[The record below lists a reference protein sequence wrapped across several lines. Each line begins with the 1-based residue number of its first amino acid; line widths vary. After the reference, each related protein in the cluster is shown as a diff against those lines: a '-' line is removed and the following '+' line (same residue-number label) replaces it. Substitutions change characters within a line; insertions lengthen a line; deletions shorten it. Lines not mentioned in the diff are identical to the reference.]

1 MTPVE
6 LIGTSGG
13 KFSKELGIELLP
25 EKSGSLFPWLLA
37 AILMG
42 APISWK
48 IAERTWHCFESR
60 GMLTPQSILDAG
72 WEKLVSILDEGGYAR
87 YDFKTATKL
96 LAASENLLKRYG
108 GNLDLL
114 HEESASSE
122 ELEARLTAL
131 AKGIGPVT
139 AGIFLR
145 EMRGVW
151 KKAEPL
157 PSERAIRSAKA
168 LGFLPI
174 ELKDRR
180 KALDLLVGLCGAALF
195 PDFEAALLR
204 WETGKKT

>member
-1 MTPVE
+1 MTPAE
-6 LIGTSGG
+6 LIETTGG
-13 KFSKELGIELLP
+13 KFSRELGIEP
-25 EKSGSLFPWLLA
+25 RGSLFPWLLA

-87 YDFKTATKL
+87 YDFNTATKL
-96 LAASENLLKRYG
+96 LAASENLLKRYAG
-108 GNLDLL
+108 DLDLL
-114 HEESASSE
+114 HEESTSPE
-122 ELEARLTAL
+122 DLEARLTAL

-145 EMRGVW
+145 EMRGTW
-151 KKAEPL
+151 EKANPL
-157 PSERAIRSAKA
+157 PSERAIRAAKA
-168 LGFLPI
+168 LGFLP
-174 ELKDRR
+174 ENLEDR
-180 KALDLLVGLCGAALF
+180 KEALDRLVGLCGATLY

-204 WETGKKT
+204 RGTEKT

>member
-1 MTPVE
+1 MTPID
-6 LIGTSGG
+6 LIETSGG
-13 KFSKELGIELLP
+13 KFSKELGIDLQ

-48 IAERTWHCFESR
+48 VAERTWHCFEKH
-60 GMLTPQSILDAG
+60 GLLTPRSILDSG

-96 LAASENLLKRYG
+96 LDASENLLKRYD

-114 HEESASSE
+114 HEKSASSE
-122 ELEARLTAL
+122 ELQDRLTAL

-145 EMRGVW
+145 ELRGIW
-151 KKAEPL
+151 KKADPL
-157 PSERAIRSAKA
+157 PSERAIRAAKT
-168 LGFLPI
+168 LGFLP
-174 ELKDRR
+174 ENLKDNR
-180 KALDLLVGLCGAALF
+180 AAFDLLVNLCGETLF

-204 WETGKKT
+204 WRASRANR